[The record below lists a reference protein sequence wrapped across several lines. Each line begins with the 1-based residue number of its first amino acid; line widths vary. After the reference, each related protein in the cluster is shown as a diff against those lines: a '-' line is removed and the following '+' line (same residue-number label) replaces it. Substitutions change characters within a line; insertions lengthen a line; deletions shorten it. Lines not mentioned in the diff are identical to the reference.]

1 MRIAV
6 LNWRDAAHPDAG
18 GAEVFVHEITRRWAA
33 DGHRVSL
40 HSSQWS
46 RGSSHDEIDGVE
58 VVRTGRLR
66 SLGHHIAAPR
76 TVLGYGRPHGIVE
89 SINTIPYLM
98 PWRSR
103 GAPFIS
109 LVHQLARDVWRS
121 HLPAPAAFAARAL
134 ERALY
139 MPYRTVPTLAVSES
153 TKADLLSVGLS
164 DVRVIPQGG
173 LGVQPLREK
182 AATPTLVFVGRLASN
197 KRPDHAVEA
206 FREVKRSFP
215 EARFWIVGTGEM
227 SEPLRAALPD
237 GAELLGKLPRTELL
251 DRMGR
256 AHLLLAT
263 SVREG
268 WGLVVTEA
276 NALGTPCVAYD
287 VPGLRDSVKHGVTGW
302 LTTPDPRSLAGAAK
316 DLIERPELY
325 SKLRAQAIEWGR
337 TCTWDN
343 TAAAVL
349 AELVATIEGRVPS
362 EAR

>member
-237 GAELLGKLPRTELL
+237 GVGEAAA
-251 DRMGR
+251 DR
-256 AHLLLAT
+256 A
-263 SVREG
+263 VR
-268 WGLVVTEA
+268 
-276 NALGTPCVAYD
+276 P
-287 VPGLRDSVKHGVTGW
+287 HGQSA
-302 LTTPDPRSLAGAAK
+302 SLACDVRARGVGPRCNGGQRARHPMCR
-316 DLIERPELY
+316 IRRPGTAGLGQARRY
-325 SKLRAQAIEWGR
+325 GMVDDAGSTVAGGRGQGPHRASR
-337 TCTWDN
+337 
-343 TAAAVL
+343 AVL
-349 AELVATIEGRVPS
+349 EAARTSHRVG
-362 EAR
+362 ANLYVG